1 MVSASEQELATRGI
15 TAAHAQQEVEER
27 LVRVAHL
34 KHTDT
39 KRHTLVTVYIHT
51 DTQWCQEVLLTR
63 LRPQGLTSR

>member
-15 TAAHAQQEVEER
+15 TAHAQQEVEER

-34 KHTDT
+34 KLTDT
-39 KRHTLVTVYIHT
+39 KRHTVVTVYIHT
-51 DTQWCQEVLLTR
+51 HTQCCQEVLLTR